1 MSSSPEMHHQHQQ
14 QSGETA
20 APLTVDLKSS
30 ASGTP
35 PPELA
40 TMTNVSVLDLH
51 KDYNG
56 GGGGTGGTGA
66 GTATASVSS
75 PNMGHEVATDM
86 SVVVDDG
93 TTEKVYDKE
102 TNTVYVYTTAAG
114 GVGGHKLVTNGQQH
128 QLTTIVQAVNGQQQ
142 QLPSPTQIHHA
153 ASADHGPVSVVEQ
166 NLLHARLIQHSED
179 QQQQQHLQ
187 QRMSPGQQQH
197 QHQIHPTE
205 GGCIAD
211 GHRLLPATINSND
224 NGGGGTGGASGPVAD
239 DGQQQHHHQ
248 HHHQHIGRL
257 ASPDHE
263 QGGLRLLE
271 DSHIQR
277 LLGNQEIISRE
288 IINGEHHIITRNEH
302 GETILTRIAISTAD
316 QLLSRMDNNIIYT
329 TTGSPGGA
337 SSGGGGTGGPQEQLP
352 TTVLQYEKDAD
363 DKHHQP
369 GDHQNQ
375 HIAHS
380 NSHHHQQQT
389 AIYTTAAAAATAAA
403 VPSADPSQA
412 KQIVYTIGGGE
423 PKNVIYGDPKA
434 AMPHFESIPGA
445 AGAGSGAGGGAGAGG
460 AGDDDKPQ
468 IDYVYN
474 DGSKTVIYTDQ
485 KGLESLY
492 ANNELGLID
501 GTQIVVQ
508 GNLQYTQQQGPDGT
522 TVYVVSSDMN
532 PEDISGLQQST
543 NNPSKL
549 NGQTTPLDVDIQGL
563 LLGAQSAISVKR
575 EPEDLR
581 KEPKN
586 PRSQKVS
593 SSSSSSSSLPSP
605 HVREPPPSP
614 GSPST
619 ETMYAAPGSTQ
630 IYLQGPSHQNSTAAS
645 ASSNVNTNS
654 PSPGSYAQY
663 DMYPPNRLGPGGS
676 AFITEPYTYREY
688 FDNQGY
694 APARTIYGTATD
706 SEGPQPATTYEGR
719 FTKTGS
725 IYTKTITSAGLTVDL
740 PSPDSGIGADAITPR
755 DQNNV
760 QQSFDYAELCQAPTG
775 LLDPNAAGHIPAS
788 VASLQRNLV
797 VNGSQNSPT
806 TSLGSSSAA
815 AAAVATVAGAVVP
828 PRSRP
833 WHDFGRQND
842 ADKVQIPKIYTDV
855 GFKYY
860 LESPSSSN
868 QRREDDRIT
877 YINKGQFYGI
887 TLEYVH
893 DPDKPLKNQ
902 TVKSVIMLLFREEK
916 SPEDEIKAWQFW
928 HSRQHS
934 VKQRIL
940 DADTKNSVGLA
951 GCIEEVSHNAIAV
964 YWNPLESSAKINVA
978 VQCLSTDFSSQKG
991 VKGLPL
997 HLQIDTFEDPRDTTV
1012 FHRGY
1017 CQIKVFCDKG
1027 AERKTR
1033 DEERRLTKRKMTAT
1047 GRKKLDDLN
1056 HPVTDRSEFYGMS
1069 DLMKP
1074 PVLFS
1079 PSEDIDKLT
1088 SMDLQFYGHDA
1099 DSLSGTSD
1107 NVKSPFLLHA
1117 NKPATPTLKFHNHFP
1132 PDVPTDKKDPSIIMD
1147 GTMGAGNPMAE
1158 FAPQIKRQRMS
1169 PPLSER
1175 VMLYVRQDNEDVY
1188 TPLHVVP
1195 PTTVGLLNAI
1205 ENKFKISS
1213 SRINTIYRKNKKGIT
1228 ARIDDD
1234 MIRHYCNEDIFILE
1248 VQRYEDD
1255 LYDITL
1261 TELPTH

>member
-1 MSSSPEMHHQHQQ
+1 MSASPEMHHQHQQ
-14 QSGETA
+14 QLQQEANGA
-20 APLTVDLKSS
+20 APLQGELKSAS
-30 ASGTP
+30 AEGTP

-40 TMTNVSVLDLH
+40 TMTTVSVLDLH

-56 GGGGTGGTGA
+56 GAGVSPGGAATG
-66 GTATASVSS
+66 SVTS
-75 PNMGHEVATDM
+75 PHTIVHDGATDM
-86 SVVVDDG
+86 SLPDDG

-114 GVGGHKLVTNGQQH
+114 AAGHKLAANAHHH
-128 QLTTIVQAVNGQQQ
+128 QLTTIVHGQQQ
-142 QLPSPTQIHHA
+142 QQQMHSPDQLHPSEHHA
-153 ASADHGPVSVVEQ
+153 VAEQ
-166 NLLHARLIQHSED
+166 NLLHARLIQ
-179 QQQQQHLQ
+179 QQQQQQSSDEQQQHLQ
-187 QRMSPGQQQH
+187 RMSPVDQHQQQH
-197 QHQIHPTE
+197 HQQHPQVHPDD
-205 GGCIAD
+205 GSIID
-211 GHRLLPATINSND
+211 GHRLLPATINGND
-224 NGGGGTGGASGPVAD
+224 AGDPQQQ
-239 DGQQQHHHQ
+239 QQQHHQ
-248 HHHQHIGRL
+248 HPHLGRM
-257 ASPDHE
+257 SPEEH
-263 QGGLRLLE
+263 QGGVRLLE

-277 LLGNQEIISRE
+277 LLGNQEIISRD
-288 IINGEHHIITRNEH
+288 IINGEHHIITRNEN

-316 QLLSRMDNNIIYT
+316 QLLNRMDNSIIYT
-329 TTGSPGGA
+329 TT
-337 SSGGGGTGGPQEQLP
+337 SGGGGAGGAVGVGPQEQLP
-352 TTVLQYEKDAD
+352 TTVLQYEKDVE
-363 DKHHQP
+363 DKHQQHHGHPHAAPHTHQP
-369 GDHQNQ
+369 
-375 HIAHS
+375 
-380 NSHHHQQQT
+380 QT
-389 AIYTTAAAAATAAA
+389 IYTTAAGGPAPDQT
-403 VPSADPSQA
+403 QT
-412 KQIVYTIGGGE
+412 KQIVYTLGGGE

-434 AMPHFESIPGA
+434 AMPHFEAVP
-445 AGAGSGAGGGAGAGG
+445 GAGGGGGGGG
-460 AGDDDKPQ
+460 AASGPGGSGEEDKPQ

-474 DGSKTVIYTDQ
+474 EGNKTVIYTDQ

-543 NNPSKL
+543 NTGAKL
-549 NGQTTPLDVDIQGL
+549 NGQTLQAMDL
-563 LLGAQSAISVKR
+563 LLGAHPSTQAINVKR

-586 PRSQKVS
+586 PRNQKVS
-593 SSSSSSSSLPSP
+593 SPSL
-605 HVREPPPSP
+605 HIKEPPPSP

-630 IYLQGPSHQNSTAAS
+630 IYLQGPSHQNSTAAT

-654 PSPGSYAQY
+654 PSPSSYAQY
-663 DMYPPNRLGPGGS
+663 DMYPPNRLGHGGT

-694 APARTIYGTATD
+694 APPRTIYGTAAD

-760 QQSFDYAELCQAPTG
+760 QQQFDYAEPCQAPIG
-775 LLDPNAAGHIPAS
+775 MVDPNAAGHIPAC
-788 VASLQRNLV
+788 VASLQRNLAI
-797 VNGSQNSPT
+797 NGSQPSPT
-806 TSLGSSSAA
+806 TSLGGSST
-815 AAAVATVAGAVVP
+815 AAVATAGAATA

-860 LESPSSSN
+860 LESPISSS

-997 HLQIDTFEDPRDTTV
+997 HLQIDTFEDPRDTSV

-1033 DEERRLTKRKMTAT
+1033 DEERRAAKRKMTAT
-1047 GRKKLDDLN
+1047 GRKKLDELY
-1056 HPVTDRSEFYGMS
+1056 HPVVDRSEFYGMS
-1069 DLMKP
+1069 DLLKP

-1088 SMDLQFYGHDA
+1088 SMDMQFYGHDA

-1147 GTMGAGNPMAE
+1147 GSLVANSMVDFT
-1158 FAPQIKRQRMS
+1158 PQIKRQRMT

-1195 PTTVGLLNAI
+1195 PSTVGLLNANYG
-1205 ENKFKISS
+1205 EN
-1213 SRINTIYRKNKKGIT
+1213 
-1228 ARIDDD
+1228 
-1234 MIRHYCNEDIFILE
+1234 
-1248 VQRYEDD
+1248 
-1255 LYDITL
+1255 
-1261 TELPTH
+1261 